1 MVQQNGFVT
10 IKVSD
15 VLGKEV
21 ANLLNEEK
29 TPGNYRVEFNAS
41 KLASGIYFYRLHAGD
56 FVETKKLIPKEI
68 VVSFDLSS
76 EEPPR

>member
-1 MVQQNGFVT
+1 MGGETLVT
-10 IKVSD
+10 TKVYD
-15 VLGKEV
+15 VLGREA

-29 TPGNYRVEFNAS
+29 TPGNYKAEFNAS
-41 KLASGIYFYRLHAGD
+41 KLVGGIYYYRMHAGD